1 MTAGQLVREARER
14 HGLTQKQLAIRART
28 SQAAISRIERGLVSP
43 TIEML
48 EKLLAMVNEELVLDA
63 REFDWGH
70 DRTLSHSS
78 LRRSV
83 DRRLRIVEEFSD
95 FVRALRGGEPFRPRA
110 MLRLLVE
117 HGVDFVVI
125 GGVAGAAHGSA
136 YMTGDLDVVCAS
148 APTNLEQL
156 ASALE
161 ALEALPQPDAGHRS
175 FETRLGPLDILDRP
189 PGSPSYEELKRRAG
203 KPADVDGVPVY
214 VASLDD
220 VIGMKEATGV
230 PRGQLTASELRMLA
244 DEIRKLEAD

>member
-43 TIEML
+43 TVETL
-48 EKLLAMVNEELVLDA
+48 EKLLAMVNEELVLEA
-63 REFDWGH
+63 REFDLGH
-70 DRTLSHSS
+70 DRTLNHSS

-83 DRRLRIVEEFSD
+83 GQRLEAVEGFSD
-95 FVRALRGGEPFRPRA
+95 LVRALRGGERFRPRA
-110 MLRLLVE
+110 LLRVLVE
-117 HGVDFVVI
+117 HEVDFIVV

-136 YMTGDLDVVCAS
+136 SMTGDLDVICARS
-148 APTNLEQL
+148 PANVKQL

-161 ALEALPQPDAGHRS
+161 ALDARPQPDARHPS
-175 FETRLGPLDILDRP
+175 FETRLGPLNTLDPP

-203 KPADVDGVPVY
+203 EPEDVDGLPVY
-214 VASLDD
+214 FATLDD
-220 VIGMKEATGV
+220 VIGMKEATGQ

-244 DEIRKLEAD
+244 DEIRKLER